1 MAMIKG
7 VGDFFGLDISTS
19 AVRVVQL
26 APAGAGRWSLQ
37 HYGYA
42 PIDIKTAMA
51 DSDEARHR
59 LGEVIMTVVGQSGI
73 KTKDVAIGLSSNK
86 TFITVVDV
94 PNANSQAEFDN
105 SIKYQ
110 LDQYIPMDVN
120 EAKVDWKPL
129 GPSIVDPTKQEL
141 LLASTTVTYAED
153 RLELI
158 ESLGF
163 DVIAAEP
170 DSLAMIRSVLKPG
183 TKEAQVI
190 VDMGEQSINVAIVFA
205 DMPRLVRTI
214 PNGVGTLANTA
225 VHNLGV
231 TEEQARQFIFK
242 FGLAQ
247 DKLEGK
253 VVRALDTTLEA
264 ILSELSKSIK
274 FFQTRY
280 PNVPVGEVL
289 LVGYAGMIPQMAE
302 YVANKTGVKTSV
314 ANPWQF
320 VSGPNNDA
328 RLNAVA
334 GEFAVAVGLA
344 QRGRLL

>member
-7 VGDFFGLDISTS
+7 VGDFFGLDISMS

-26 APAGAGRWSLQ
+26 SPAGAGRWSLQ

-51 DSDEARHR
+51 DSAEARNR

-73 KTKDVAIGLSSNK
+73 KTKDVAIGLSANK
-86 TFITVVDV
+86 TFITVIDV
-94 PNANSQAEFDN
+94 PNANSQAEFDS

-110 LDQYIPMDVN
+110 LDQYIPTDVN

-129 GPSIVDPTKQEL
+129 GPSPSDPTRQEVL
-141 LLASTTVTYAED
+141 IASTTVSYAED
-153 RLELI
+153 RLELV

-170 DSLAMIRSVLKPG
+170 DPLAMIRSVLKPG
-183 TKEAQVI
+183 SKDAQMI
-190 VDMGEQSINVAIVFA
+190 VDMGEQSINVAITFG

-214 PNGVGTLANTA
+214 PNGLSTLSNTA
-225 VHNLGV
+225 VHHLGV
-231 TEEQARQFIFK
+231 SDEQARQFIFK

-253 VVRALDTTLEA
+253 VVRALDSTLEG

-280 PNVPVGEVL
+280 QNIPISEVL
-289 LVGYAGMIPQMAE
+289 LVGYASMIPQMPE
-302 YVANKTGVKTSV
+302 YVAAKTGIKTSV

-344 QRGRLL
+344 QRGGLL